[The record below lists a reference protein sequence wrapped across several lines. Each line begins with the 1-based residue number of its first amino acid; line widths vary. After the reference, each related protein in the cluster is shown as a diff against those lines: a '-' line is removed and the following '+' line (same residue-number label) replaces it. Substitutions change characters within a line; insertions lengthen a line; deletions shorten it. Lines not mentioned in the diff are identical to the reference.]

1 MMKQVYYALVSRRD
15 ASALLIV
22 IAVMAVYAN
31 SLDNAFQYDDRHSI
45 VENPHIRSLQDIPAF
60 FTHPEYFSRDADKAM
75 YRPLLLLSFALNY
88 AWGQYDVSSYHLVN
102 VSLHLICALLV
113 WGILRH
119 IHQPPC
125 MSLLGAVF
133 FAVHPL
139 ATEPVNYISSR
150 SELMAA
156 AGVLAG
162 FLLYLRSEE
171 KKRAA
176 YQVASALCFAA
187 GLMSKSV
194 ALVLPLWIVIWQWHS
209 GRLSTTW
216 SKLWPYALVAVAY
229 VLTVRNFLI
238 KAVLSEPVRSWPE
251 QLGTQAKALI
261 YYAMLFFAPFKL
273 NVDHGFTT
281 SGFGE
286 LIVILSALALASLFF
301 LLGGL
306 SRLGILWILTALLP
320 TLLVP
325 LNVLVNEHRLYL
337 PLVGLVI
344 ALLGMRSLQA
354 LPGLRW
360 GTPIFIALFG
370 LMAFERNRVWSD
382 EVSLWGD
389 AAVKNP
395 GSVRPLV
402 YLGNATRQRGQLELA
417 ERYYRRALQLEAD
430 HPTVRANLANV
441 YQDLGR
447 YDLAIATFAQ
457 VLVEHPG
464 MTDVHYSLG
473 RVYQEAGR
481 ANEAIEQYQALP
493 LASPQRKFAD
503 NNIGTIFQVAGK
515 IDSALYYYG
524 RAGQFVQAR
533 SNRARLI
540 NGQVEQVKHL
550 LDRGQF
556 LDAENLARLLRT
568 ADGSHRDAHFMLAVA
583 LFLQKRYDESSAVNR
598 RLVEEHP
605 RFDEGFLQLALVQES
620 SGRLGDAQVTYQ
632 TLIAGTGR
640 EEMRQIGTERLRALE
655 ERMP

>member
-1 MMKQVYYALVSRRD
+1 
-15 ASALLIV
+15 
-22 IAVMAVYAN
+22 
-31 SLDNAFQYDDRHSI
+31 
-45 VENPHIRSLQDIPAF
+45 
-60 FTHPEYFSRDADKAM
+60 
-75 YRPLLLLSFALNY
+75 
-88 AWGQYDVSSYHLVN
+88 
-102 VSLHLICALLV
+102 
-113 WGILRH
+113 
-119 IHQPPC
+119 
-125 MSLLGAVF
+125 
-133 FAVHPL
+133 
-139 ATEPVNYISSR
+139 
-150 SELMAA
+150 
-156 AGVLAG
+156 
-162 FLLYLRSEE
+162 
-171 KKRAA
+171 
-176 YQVASALCFAA
+176 
-187 GLMSKSV
+187 
-194 ALVLPLWIVIWQWHS
+194 
-209 GRLSTTW
+209 
-216 SKLWPYALVAVAY
+216 
-229 VLTVRNFLI
+229 
-238 KAVLSEPVRSWPE
+238 
-251 QLGTQAKALI
+251 
-261 YYAMLFFAPFKL
+261 
-273 NVDHGFTT
+273 
-281 SGFGE
+281 
-286 LIVILSALALASLFF
+286 
-301 LLGGL
+301 
-306 SRLGILWILTALLP
+306 
-320 TLLVP
+320 
-325 LNVLVNEHRLYL
+325 
-337 PLVGLVI
+337 
-344 ALLGMRSLQA
+344 
-354 LPGLRW
+354 
-360 GTPIFIALFG
+360 
-370 LMAFERNRVWSD
+370 
-382 EVSLWGD
+382 
-389 AAVKNP
+389 
-395 GSVRPLV
+395 
-402 YLGNATRQRGQLELA
+402 
-417 ERYYRRALQLEAD
+417 LQLEAD